1 MIGDIVGPDMLVV
14 AVIFLVGLV
23 VPVWAIVDAAS
34 RPSQAFRLA
43 GSSKTMWIS
52 LIVVFWLITGLI
64 GVILACVYLASI
76 RPRVKSI
83 SG

>member
-1 MIGDIVGPDMLVV
+1 
-14 AVIFLVGLV
+14 
-23 VPVWAIVDAAS
+23 
-34 RPSQAFRLA
+34 
-43 GSSKTMWIS
+43 MWIS